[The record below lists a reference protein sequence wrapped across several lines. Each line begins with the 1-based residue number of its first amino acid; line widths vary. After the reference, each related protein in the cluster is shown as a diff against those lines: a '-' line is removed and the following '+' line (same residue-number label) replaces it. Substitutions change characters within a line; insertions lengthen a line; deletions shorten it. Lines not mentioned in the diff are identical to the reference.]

1 MFSKTTATMQS
12 SLIAQEWRTLR
23 ANANKNQKY
32 GIMGVIRSIWSGD
45 MLEVFMRKYEIQIYR
60 FSSPPIAEIIDNKEL
75 EHN

>member
-1 MFSKTTATMQS
+1 MINTCN
-12 SLIAQEWRTLR
+12 LPLR

-75 EHN
+75 AHN

>member
-1 MFSKTTATMQS
+1 MAKTNAFFGKVKPANFYED
-12 SLIAQEWRTLR
+12 LK

-75 EHN
+75 AHN

>member
-1 MFSKTTATMQS
+1 MVFFAGPC
-12 SLIAQEWRTLR
+12 INDLR

-60 FSSPPIAEIIDNKEL
+60 FSSPPVAEIVENKEL
-75 EHN
+75 AHN